1 MTLTLIPHF
10 IHTIFFLRLYDAIS
24 CSLFYGRHVFLTSP
38 MCHLHKIKGS
48 VRKHSCSILRGK
60 HDDYGLYYR
69 LLPSALKP
77 RMRLRSCRTMPRGG
91 ATVKERKP
99 RTYITPH
106 KHSFR
111 DVEQE
116 TGGVKCGISEAD
128 LTSWSFLRKFRVR
141 RTLHMRLS

>member
-77 RMRLRSCRTMPRGG
+77 RMILPPFTFRFKAKNAAAKLPNYASRWSDRQGAKTEDIYHPTQAQLQRCRT
-91 ATVKERKP
+91 
-99 RTYITPH
+99 
-106 KHSFR
+106 R
-111 DVEQE
+111 D
-116 TGGVKCGISEAD
+116 
-128 LTSWSFLRKFRVR
+128 R
-141 RTLHMRLS
+141 RS